1 MASFNQMIPEQSPQ
15 PVRVRQGDQLS
26 ILESDVSSLNGM
38 EIQDLDAE
46 YHGSVADHLAQ
57 RKLMLQN
64 NISNGRF
71 LVQPYGNDGS
81 DDSQNILINSPFAS
95 KLTYDNYHPGIYR
108 SIININD
115 NSVDSI
121 DCLAEYLGVQR
132 VWIQHYET
140 CIHNNMVVD
149 ALQTLRDEINVGES
163 VVSMEFYY
171 LVKTIAACMSVKIKL
186 EDQQKVVVGGFMA
199 DSRYD
204 YASKCDLRVS
214 DPESGKV
221 LLCTELKRDVSYS
234 AGRPWY
240 EKSRLAQ
247 VFAALYASHA
257 PLVLLTP
264 VQFKVFC
271 ENSARDRVHTFPFDI
286 NAPNVNAA
294 QNLTQPIGRELI
306 KAIVIC
312 LCQSIAVSKV
322 QSGSQSGI
330 IEVLKTPLRAAVKLV
345 DSISKRRDGK
355 SGNEK
360 DQAVLG
366 EQSPNLVQPKFFV
379 GMSEDG
385 SRQYQE
391 IRVLSPEQ
399 VQELN
404 LLDEDDE
411 ESLPEIADW
420 SSVVGFESSSPLQT
434 STKSKY

>member
-1 MASFNQMIPEQSPQ
+1 MSVLQM
-15 PVRVRQGDQLS
+15 VWKYK
-26 ILESDVSSLNGM
+26 
-38 EIQDLDAE
+38 DLDAE
-46 YHGSVADHLAQ
+46 YHGSVADHLAE
-57 RKLMLQN
+57 RKLILYN
-64 NISNGRF
+64 NISKGRF
-71 LVQPYGNDGS
+71 SVQPDQNLRS
-81 DDSQNILINSPFAS
+81 DISQNILINSPFAS
-95 KLTYDNYHPGIYR
+95 KLAYDNFHPGFYR
-108 SIININD
+108 SILNMNI

-132 VWIQHYET
+132 VCIQHYET
-140 CIHNNMVVD
+140 CVHNNMVVD

-163 VVSMEFYY
+163 VVSMKFYY

-186 EDQQKVVVGGFMA
+186 ENQLKVVVGGFMA
-199 DSRYD
+199 DPKYD

-214 DPESGKV
+214 DSESGKV
-221 LLCTELKRDVSYS
+221 LLCTELKRDISYT

-247 VFAALYASHA
+247 VFATLYASNA
-257 PLVLLTP
+257 PLILLTP

-294 QNLTQPIGRELI
+294 QSLTQPIGRELV

-322 QSGSQSGI
+322 YSGSQSAI
-330 IEVLKTPLRAAVKLV
+330 IQVFKTPLRAAVKLV

-355 SGNEK
+355 SENQK
-360 DQAVLG
+360 DQAVFG
-366 EQSPNLVQPKFFV
+366 EQSPDLVQPKFFV
-379 GMSEDG
+379 GMNEDG
-385 SRQYQE
+385 SPQYQE

-411 ESLPEIADW
+411 ESLPEDADW
-420 SSVVGFESSSPLQT
+420 SSVVGFESFLPLQT
-434 STKSKY
+434 SSKSKY